1 LRILA
6 GHLSRPTNTGSLGH
20 QDYPEQ
26 ANHRIFRVVPTNN
39 SSGLILLA
47 FFAGR
52 EERRRMIS
60 WLNILVGALSSALMC
75 RRDLALEKLALW
87 QQLAVFKQ
95 TYPRPRLKDADRWFW
110 VLFSRIWD
118 EWRATLHIVQ
128 PETIVRWHRRGF
140 RRYWRWKSRRRGGAE
155 IDPEMIYLIRRMCR
169 ANPL

>member
-1 LRILA
+1 
-6 GHLSRPTNTGSLGH
+6 
-20 QDYPEQ
+20 
-26 ANHRIFRVVPTNN
+26 
-39 SSGLILLA
+39 
-47 FFAGR
+47 
-52 EERRRMIS
+52 MIS

-169 ANPL
+169 ANPLWGGPRIHGEMLKLGIDIAETTVAKYMIYYNGARTHLSHRNWES